1 MCDVLWEWVKWYC
14 YGSLFGDVRNMGGK
28 PSMAGTKPSG
38 DYHAAGYS
46 PHFGTNIGANR
57 LPAMAVVVV
66 IVIVR
71 IGVVI
76 VPVDSIVVGFV
87 VNFKIEH
94 LAVVVVAASAAELLG
109 S

>member
-1 MCDVLWEWVKWYC
+1 
-14 YGSLFGDVRNMGGK
+14 
-28 PSMAGTKPSG
+28 
-38 DYHAAGYS
+38 
-46 PHFGTNIGANR
+46 
-57 LPAMAVVVV
+57 VVV

-94 LAVVVVAASAAELLG
+94 LAVVVVVVAASAAELLE